1 MNENE
6 MKYLRNKLT
15 LVAMIPKP
23 ASLASCVVTA
33 IRTDVLSAC
42 MDQFQGL
49 QVSIQGITRFPFAA
63 GLQVRNFGLFQEMI
77 KTQKIMSPAFSVG
90 DCSLRLSVYQSAV
103 SGADYLSMC
112 LESKDTDKAGNAERS
127 CWCLFRM
134 SVLAQAQG
142 GRHMHRDSYGRFAAD
157 SKTGDN
163 TRSVSCV

>member
-1 MNENE
+1 M
-6 MKYLRNKLT
+6 
-15 LVAMIPKP
+15 
-23 ASLASCVVTA
+23 
-33 IRTDVLSAC
+33 
-42 MDQFQGL
+42 
-49 QVSIQGITRFPFAA
+49 
-63 GLQVRNFGLFQEMI
+63 RNFGLFQEMI

-90 DCSLRLSVYQSAV
+90 ECSLRLSVYQSAV

-134 SVLAQAQG
+134 SVLAQIQG

-163 TRSVSCV
+163 TR